1 MSFPV
6 LKQESFFISV
16 RYIFEKYFRTFS
28 PIYLTLKT
36 NSVDRKYWETIAPKY
51 DTEIF
56 DVLQNDVSGSIVS
69 AIEEIAS
76 PDKTMI
82 DIGCAIGKWLPVL
95 APKFK
100 LVIAADISAKNLL
113 IAKEKYTEYNNVE
126 YQRMDFSAD
135 ELTVTPCDSAI
146 CINAILTDSLEK
158 RINFFQSLSLCLN
171 TGGELVLVVPSL
183 ESKLY
188 TNIIADRWN
197 VDDAENDETPT
208 PKDAIQQV
216 SNIKQGVTNI
226 DNVPTKHYLRE
237 ELELLL
243 TLEGFEVNLIKKINY
258 DWSTEFHKPP
268 KWLKG
273 PYPWDWMCTARKKK

>member
-1 MSFPV
+1 VSFPV

-208 PKDAIQQV
+208 PKD
-216 SNIKQGVTNI
+216 IKQGVTNI
-226 DNVPTKHYLRE
+226 DNVPTKHYLKE

-243 TLEGFEVNLIKKINY
+243 TLEGFEVSLIKKINY
-258 DWSTEFHKPP
+258 GWNTEFHKPP

>member
-1 MSFPV
+1 M
-6 LKQESFFISV
+6 
-16 RYIFEKYFRTFS
+16 
-28 PIYLTLKT
+28 
-36 NSVDRKYWETIAPKY
+36 DRKYWETIAPKY

-56 DVLQNDVSGSIVS
+56 DVLQNDVSGSIV
-69 AIEEIAS
+69 AAVEEMAS
-76 PDKTMI
+76 PEKSVM
-82 DIGCAIGKWLPVL
+82 DIGCAIGKWIPVL

-100 LVIAADISAKNLL
+100 QVIAADISAKNLQ
-113 IAKEKYTEYNNVE
+113 IAKEKYNGFDNVE
-126 YQRMDFSAD
+126 YQRWDMSAD
-135 ELTVTPCDSAI
+135 ELTVTPCDTAI

-171 TGGELVLVVPSL
+171 AGGELVLVVPSL

-197 VDDAENDETPT
+197 VDDAEHDETPA
-208 PKDAIQQV
+208 PKKAIQQV
-216 SNIKQGVTNI
+216 SNLKQGVTDI

-237 ELELLL
+237 ELQFLL

-268 KWLKG
+268 KWLAE
-273 PYPWDWMCTARKKK
+273 PYPWDWMCTAKKKKTD